1 MWSPGCRVGPTRRT
15 FIETAPLSL
24 FRQHFLT
31 IAHGA
36 IDAAS
41 PHHLI
46 ERALQDH
53 EIASR
58 LDDRGLRV
66 IAVGKAAPFMADT
79 FERIAGDRIRDGIV
93 IGTHLPISLPE
104 RLEWIPSSH
113 PLPDARSV
121 AAGRRAL
128 DVARGSNPGDTL
140 VVLLSGGASAL
151 MAVPAGDLT
160 LDDKRTAVNALLKAG
175 ADITALNTIR
185 KHLSAV
191 KGGRLAA
198 AAPGATVC
206 LAISDV
212 VGDDV
217 SVIGSGPTVPDPSTY
232 QDAWNYIERFGVEA
246 LLTSD
251 AKDYLRAGL
260 EGAIAETPKAG
271 DPRFARSITRVIGG
285 RLNAMKG
292 AAGAARGLGYD
303 VVLSDDPIV
312 GDARTMGPIVLQRAR
327 ELAKGKTR
335 PVAVIASGETTV
347 KVVGTGKGGRNQE
360 IALSVARALANANE
374 DVALGS
380 VGTDGI
386 DGPTDAAGAYADTT
400 TIARAQQQSLDA
412 DAYLADN
419 NAYAFFQK
427 IDDLIITGPST
438 TNVGDLQVVLF
449 R

>member
-1 MWSPGCRVGPTRRT
+1 M
-15 FIETAPLSL
+15 
-24 FRQHFLT
+24 
-31 IAHGA
+31 
-36 IDAAS
+36 
-41 PHHLI
+41 
-46 ERALQDH
+46 
-53 EIASR
+53 
-58 LDDRGLRV
+58 

-79 FERIAGDRIRDGIV
+79 FARIMGDRIRDGIV
-93 IGTHLPISLPE
+93 IGTHVPISLPE
-104 RLEWIPSSH
+104 QLEWIPSSH

-128 DVARGSNPGDTL
+128 DVARGTNPGDTL

-198 AAPGATVC
+198 AAAGPTVC

-212 VGDDV
+212 VGDDL

-232 QDAWNYIERFGVEA
+232 RDAWNYVERFGVEG

-251 AKDYLRAGL
+251 ARDYLRAGL

-271 DPRFARSITRVIGG
+271 DPGFERSITRVIGG
-285 RLNAMKG
+285 RFNAMKG
-292 AAGAARGLGYD
+292 AADAARALGYD
-303 VVLSDDPIV
+303 VVLSEDPIV
-312 GDARTMGPIVLQRAR
+312 GDARTMGPIVLERAR
-327 ELAKGKTR
+327 ALAAGKTR
-335 PVAVIASGETTV
+335 PIAVIASGETTV

-360 IALSVARALANANE
+360 IALSVANALANANE
-374 DVALGS
+374 DIALGS

-419 NAYAFFQK
+419 NAYAFFQT
-427 IDDLIITGPST
+427 INDLIITGPST
-438 TNVGDLQVVLF
+438 TNVGDLQIVLF

>member
-1 MWSPGCRVGPTRRT
+1 M
-15 FIETAPLSL
+15 
-24 FRQHFLT
+24 
-31 IAHGA
+31 
-36 IDAAS
+36 
-41 PHHLI
+41 
-46 ERALQDH
+46 QDVA
-53 EIASR
+53 IASR
-58 LDDRGLRV
+58 IDGKRLRV
-66 IAVGKAAPFMADT
+66 IAVGKAAPFMADS
-79 FERIAGDRIRDGIV
+79 FAQIAGDRIRDGIV
-93 IGTHLPISLPE
+93 IGTHLPIALPKQ
-104 RLEWIPSSH
+104 LEWIPSSH
-113 PLPDARSV
+113 PLPDERSV

-128 DVARGSNPGDTL
+128 DVARRTDPGETL

-160 LDDKRTAVNALLKAG
+160 LQDKRTAVNALLKGG

-198 AAPGATVC
+198 AASGPTVC

-212 VGDDV
+212 VGDDL

-232 QDAWNYIERFGVEA
+232 RDAWNYIDRFGVEA
-246 LLTSD
+246 LLTQP

-260 EGAIAETPKAG
+260 EGTIPETPKAG
-271 DPRFARSITRVIGG
+271 DPRFDRSVTRVIGG
-285 RLNAMKG
+285 RFNAMHG
-292 AAGAARGLGYD
+292 AAATARALGYD
-303 VVLSDDPIV
+303 VVLSEEPIC
-312 GDARTMGPIVLQRAR
+312 GDARTMGPIVLERAR
-327 ELAKGKTR
+327 GLAAGRKR

-360 IALSVARALANANE
+360 IPLSVASMLANEIAE
-374 DVALGS
+374 IAVGS

-400 TIARAQQQSLDA
+400 TITRAHEQSLDP

-419 NAYAFFQK
+419 NSYDFFQK
-427 IDDLIITGPST
+427 LDDLILTGPST
-438 TNVGDLQVVLF
+438 TNVGDLQIVLF